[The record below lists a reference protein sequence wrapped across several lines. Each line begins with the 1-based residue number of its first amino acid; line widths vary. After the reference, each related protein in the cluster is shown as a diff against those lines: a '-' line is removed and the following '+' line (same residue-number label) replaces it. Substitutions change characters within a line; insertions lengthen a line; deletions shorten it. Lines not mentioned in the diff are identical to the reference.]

1 MQNALDK
8 VIERKA
14 YDLFFAQGLDKS
26 VIEFNIKELLT
37 CAERGYN
44 TKSELIRLI
53 KKAGQ

>member
-1 MQNALDK
+1 MQNVLDK

-44 TKSELIRLI
+44 TRSELIRLI